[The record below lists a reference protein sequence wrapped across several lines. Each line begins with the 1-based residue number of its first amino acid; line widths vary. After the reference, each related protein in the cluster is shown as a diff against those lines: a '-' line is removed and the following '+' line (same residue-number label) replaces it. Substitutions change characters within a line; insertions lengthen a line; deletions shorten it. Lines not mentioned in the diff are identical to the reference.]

1 LNIQGKRKGF
11 MNAAGLLLLIFLNGT
26 GNISSGTD
34 YRLLIEYNLLGEHK
48 PKWEAYSQ
56 ALRGYKEI
64 QEEQNLNENKPYL
77 TIIDFTLPSFEKR
90 LWLIDMASNKILYY
104 TYVAHGKN
112 SGGIMAERFSNTPQS
127 YQSSLG
133 FYLTGDTYHGKN
145 GYSLYLRGL
154 EKGINDK
161 AMDRAIVMHGAW
173 YANESMIKKFG
184 RLGRSYGCPSIPE
197 NIHKEV
203 INSISHNTIL
213 FIYHSSKEY
222 QTNSRFLLDSN

>member
-1 LNIQGKRKGF
+1 
-11 MNAAGLLLLIFLNGT
+11 MNVAGLLLLIFLNGT
-26 GNISSGTD
+26 GKISSGTD
-34 YRLLIEYNLLGEHK
+34 YHLLIEYNLLGEQK
-48 PKWEAYSQ
+48 PSWEAYSQ
-56 ALRGYKEI
+56 AHKGYKKI
-64 QEEQNLNENKPYL
+64 QEEQNLNESKPYL
-77 TIIDFTLPSFEKR
+77 TIIDFTLPSFKKR
-90 LWLIDMASNKILYY
+90 LWLIDMVSDTILYN

-112 SGGIMAERFSNTPQS
+112 SGEIMAEKFSNTPQS

-154 EKGINDK
+154 EKGINDN

-197 NIHKEV
+197 NIHKEL

-222 QTNSRFLLDSN
+222 QTNSRFLLDLN

>member
-1 LNIQGKRKGF
+1 
-11 MNAAGLLLLIFLNGT
+11 MNVAGLLLLIFLNGI
-26 GNISSGTD
+26 GKISSGTD
-34 YRLLIEYNLLGEHK
+34 YHLLIEYNLLGEQK
-48 PKWEAYSQ
+48 PSWEAYSQ
-56 ALRGYKEI
+56 AHKGYKKI
-64 QEEQNLNENKPYL
+64 QEEQNLNESKPYL
-77 TIIDFTLPSFEKR
+77 TIIDFTLPSFKKR
-90 LWLIDMASNKILYY
+90 LWLIDMVSDTILYN

-112 SGGIMAERFSNTPQS
+112 SGEIMAEKFSNTPQS

-154 EKGINDK
+154 EKGINDN

-197 NIHKEV
+197 NIHKEL

-222 QTNSRFLLDSN
+222 QTNSRFLLDLN

>member
-1 LNIQGKRKGF
+1 
-11 MNAAGLLLLIFLNGT
+11 MIFLNGT
-26 GNISSGTD
+26 SKISSGND
-34 YRLLIEYNLLGEHK
+34 CHLLMEYNLLGEQK
-48 PKWEAYSQ
+48 PSWEAYSQ
-56 ALRGYKEI
+56 AHKGYKKI

-77 TIIDFTLPSFEKR
+77 TIIDYTLPSFKKR
-90 LWLIDMASNKILYY
+90 LWLIDMASNTILYN

-112 SGGIMAERFSNTPQS
+112 SGGIMAEKFSNTPQS

-154 EKGINDK
+154 EKGINDN

-197 NIHKEV
+197 NIHKEL
-203 INSISHNTIL
+203 INSISQNTTL

-222 QTNSRFLLDSN
+222 QTNSRYLLNHNK